1 MCFLCR
7 CYVLS
12 LIYAA
17 IRVQVL
23 AYSEPTESGFQPT
36 QTCSHAVI
44 QNPNCTLLDVD
55 DTVGQSNVDW
65 LTGGLENGKDLTAG
79 FTENGRNTKKKLSR
93 IKKKY
98 SKKSADSGY
107 SRYLSLFLTLGLT
120 SALCYECYSLFI
132 LFHGPERG
140 CTTYFLYCPHLAVN
154 TLCVEMSSQKLPM
167 NNVPITRTLE

>member
-7 CYVLS
+7 CVLS

-36 QTCSHAVI
+36 QTCCHAVI

-65 LTGGLENGKDLTAG
+65 LTGGLENGKNVTAG
-79 FTENGRNTKKKLSR
+79 FTENGRDTKKKPSR
-93 IKKKY
+93 IKK
-98 SKKSADSGY
+98 
-107 SRYLSLFLTLGLT
+107 
-120 SALCYECYSLFI
+120 
-132 LFHGPERG
+132 
-140 CTTYFLYCPHLAVN
+140 
-154 TLCVEMSSQKLPM
+154 MQ
-167 NNVPITRTLE
+167 

>member
-55 DTVGQSNVDW
+55 DTVGQLNVDW
-65 LTGGLENGKDLTAG
+65 LTGGLENGKDVTAG
-79 FTENGRNTKKKLSR
+79 FTENGRDTKKKPSR
-93 IKKKY
+93 IKKKKY

-120 SALCYECYSLFI
+120 SALCYDCYSF
-132 LFHGPERG
+132 FFMAG
-140 CTTYFLYCPHLAVN
+140 
-154 TLCVEMSSQKLPM
+154 
-167 NNVPITRTLE
+167 

>member
-65 LTGGLENGKDLTAG
+65 LTGGLENGCDSRFHREWQRHEEKTIKD
-79 FTENGRNTKKKLSR
+79 KKKNAVR
-93 IKKKY
+93 KVQTVAT
-98 SKKSADSGY
+98 ADIY
-107 SRYLSLFLTLGLT
+107 H
-120 SALCYECYSLFI
+120 CY
-132 LFHGPERG
+132 
-140 CTTYFLYCPHLAVN
+140 
-154 TLCVEMSSQKLPM
+154 
-167 NNVPITRTLE
+167 